1 MTAFR
6 TKHRLRPWRLSGA
19 LVVLSGLAGCGPA
32 ESNRVQ
38 GYVEGEYVYVSS
50 PLAGAVETLD
60 VKRGAEVK
68 AGDPLF
74 ALDPMPEKAA
84 RDEAARKVAKAR
96 ADWEDLKK
104 GKRPSEIESV
114 KAQLEQARAALTLS
128 EKELIRQQK
137 LASSDASAQQ
147 DLEQARSTRDQNRER
162 AAQLQADLTTAQ
174 LPARPD
180 QIAAAEA
187 NVSATQAALAQ
198 AEWNFAQKKQ
208 AAPQAGVIFDLL
220 YWPGEVVA
228 ANRPVVVLLPPENI
242 KVRAFVSQ
250 TRLGGIRVGQTVR
263 VFADGAPAP
272 LVGRVTFI
280 SPQAEYTPPVI
291 YSRESR
297 AKLVFMVEA
306 RFDTATAAKM
316 HPGQPVDVEFGD

>member
-1 MTAFR
+1 MTDFR
-6 TKHRLRPWRLSGA
+6 AKYRPRPRRLGGA
-19 LVVLSGLAGCGPA
+19 LVALCALAGCGPS

-38 GYVEGEYVYVSS
+38 GYVEGEYVYVAS

-68 AGDPLF
+68 VGDPLF
-74 ALDPMPEKAA
+74 ALDGMPEKAA
-84 RDEAARKVAKAR
+84 RDEAARKVAQAR

-114 KAQLEQARAALTLS
+114 KAQLGQARAALTVS
-128 EKELIRQQK
+128 EKELARQQK
-137 LASSDASAQQ
+137 LAGSNATAEQ
-147 DLEQARSTRDQNRER
+147 DLEQARSTRDQNWER

-180 QIAAAEA
+180 QVAAAEA
-187 NVSATQAALAQ
+187 NVYATEAALAQ
-198 AEWNFAQKKQ
+198 AEWNLTQKRQ
-208 AAPQAGVIFDLL
+208 AAPQAGVVIDIL
-220 YWPGEVVA
+220 YWQGEVVA

-263 VFADGAPAP
+263 VSADGAPAP
-272 LVGRVTFI
+272 YVGHVTFI

-297 AKLVFMVEA
+297 AKLVFMIEA
-306 RFDTATAAKM
+306 RFDPATAAKM